1 MRQGRNR
8 ARRRIFTAIA
18 GALVCAGLILVV
30 LCWNHAK
37 ADLASQSAEA
47 VEEAV
52 LRSAV
57 QCYAVEGAYPSSVSY
72 LEEHYG
78 LLIDHSTYI
87 VSYDA
92 FSSNLLPEV
101 AVLVRGDNQ
110 R

>member
-1 MRQGRNR
+1 MRQGRNKK
-8 ARRRIFTAIA
+8 RRRICAVIA
-18 GALVCAGLILVV
+18 GLVICTGLILAGVA
-30 LCWNHAK
+30 WNHAK
-37 ADLASQSAEA
+37 ADLARQSAEA

-101 AVLVRGDNQ
+101 AVLVRGENQ

>member
-1 MRQGRNR
+1 MRQGRKR
-8 ARRRIFTAIA
+8 MRRRAVALIA
-18 GALVCAGLILVV
+18 GALVCVGVILAG

-37 ADLASQSAEA
+37 TDLARQSAEA
-47 VEEAV
+47 VQEAV

-92 FSSNLLPEV
+92 FSSNRLPEV
-101 AVLVRGDNQ
+101 AVLVRGDDQ